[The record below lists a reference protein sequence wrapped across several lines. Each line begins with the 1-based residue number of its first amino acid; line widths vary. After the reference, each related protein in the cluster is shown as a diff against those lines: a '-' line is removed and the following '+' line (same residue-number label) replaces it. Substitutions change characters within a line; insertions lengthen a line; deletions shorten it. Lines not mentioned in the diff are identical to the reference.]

1 MLSPTAYVLANWILQ
16 LPLLVVLSNFALLP
30 VYLFAGWN
38 WDKYPEML
46 ANYTASLWVF
56 ENTAQV
62 LAALIPNVVLGFLLF
77 LNYWFGCF
85 LFAGVL
91 VATNDVVWP
100 LRACCYA
107 FPLRWTLRSMSYLEV
122 SEWVGGGVGGS
133 SKLQHL

>member
-16 LPLLVVLSNFALLP
+16 LPLLVVLSN
-30 VYLFAGWN
+30 
-38 WDKYPEML
+38 
-46 ANYTASLWVF
+46 
-56 ENTAQV
+56 
-62 LAALIPNVVLGFLLF
+62 LAALIPNVVLGILLF